1 MVLQEEFIKK
11 LNEIYNREF
20 TGWDF
25 SSMEGVGKMEEFPL
39 DWDYKDILAPY
50 LLDRSSMLDMGTEG
64 GEFLSTLTPL
74 SEITTAT

>member
-39 DWDYKDILAPY
+39 DWDYKDILAP
-50 LLDRSSMLDMGTEG
+50 T
-64 GEFLSTLTPL
+64 F
-74 SEITTAT
+74 